1 MNAQTNLRAVIA
13 AAATIWMVTLGTQLP
28 AAPSARSHTQGQPQ
42 GGQTQQPQQQP
53 PQQQAPQQPTEREK
67 QEQQKQQQKPA
78 APQAQEQE
86 EPRPAIPAAASSIAE
101 RPERFYGEFVTVYA
115 TVERS
120 LTPTAFVIDQDKTK
134 TTGKEVI
141 VLARRLHKPVE
152 PNTYVTVMGEVLHP
166 DSAEIAKVAKEAAAG
181 LPPEVLAQNAGKP
194 VIFATT
200 VLTPDLEDLARF
212 IPPPMTPDE
221 QMLDKAMKSIGPANG
236 ALRKAIQAS
245 NLELLQ
251 KNLAVLAPAFADT
264 ETFWKKRGNAEA
276 IKLAQT
282 ARSAVAAIGKAADM
296 GNWNEIKAQSET
308 LGQQCTAC
316 HKQFRVRLEDGSFAV
331 RKDGR

>member
-1 MNAQTNLRAVIA
+1 MTRMNAQTNLRAVIV
-13 AAATIWMVTLGTQLP
+13 AAATIWIVTLGTQLP
-28 AAPSARSHTQGQPQ
+28 AAPSARSQTQGQPQ
-42 GGQTQQPQQQP
+42 GGQQQQQQPQQQQ
-53 PQQQAPQQPTEREK
+53 PQQRNEQEK
-67 QEQQKQQQKPA
+67 QEQQKQQQKPP
-78 APQAQEQE
+78 APQPQEQE
-86 EPRPAIPAAASSIAE
+86 GPRPAIPAAASSIAE

-120 LTPTAFVIDQDKTK
+120 LTPTAFVIDQDRTK

-152 PNTYVTVMGEVLHP
+152 PHTYLTVMGEVLHP
-166 DSAEIAKVAKEAAAG
+166 DPAEIAKVAKEAAAG

-245 NLELLQ
+245 NLELVQ
-251 KNLAVLAPAFADT
+251 KNVAVLAPAFADT
-264 ETFWKKRGNAEA
+264 ETFWKKRGNDEA
-276 IKLAQT
+276 IRLAQT
-282 ARSAVAAIGKAADM
+282 ARSAVAAIGKATDM

-308 LGQQCTAC
+308 LGQQCAAC